1 MVANSHM
8 PIRSERLGLGS
19 PHRFLVLLPLISR
32 MIRGGADARHA
43 LLQWTAPMDI
53 FRILLCVGL
62 VVFLWRFELRG
73 VRPIRDFFLWGV
85 DYPVHF
91 GLTAVLILVIW
102 GVLGSS
108 FGLQGLFLDED
119 PLTQLLLGATV
130 MLLFAAITVHYVALG
145 SSQRGW
151 WTAVRQVCSVLDGL
165 NQSTEPDR
173 PVQSAL
179 ANGFLER
186 LSTAD
191 LAAIDQA
198 AAWAHTQPD
207 GIHSEAS
214 VPPEL
219 QRAREQLASQPFRL
233 LFAPAIVLVK
243 GFGLVLLM
251 GVVPAL
257 VLPLGGGDLSV
268 IVERLPWLVGAC
280 GGGVLAVILGCWTT
294 AWLARAACWE
304 RHEQEILSA
313 IRGMPAVP
321 QQAESGMPPSA
332 AIREGSARRPLWLA
346 ALGWFFL
353 VHAVVTL
360 LAPEAVTAR
369 WIGWPEETLVEP
381 SAGNWRHPAGL
392 LANFP
397 WMPAA
402 VLAGELAVAML
413 LTAAFRGLRGR
424 AFVAGQIEAWRPLV
438 ASALQVALRSLQ
450 ARWVHQAAWL
460 AAGVLAV
467 ASVAVT
473 ILLAPETTR
482 SAWAGLRGYAS
493 LGAMLFCWLAIFW
506 LATHAAAGAA
516 ARTHAE
522 QRAAALALVGL
533 AVLYAVGMPGWLL
546 APLAVAAV
554 SVSGSRTLAGLW
566 PIQLARGIRVLAAVL
581 LAVVATG
588 SLAAAWGV
596 GLGGVVA
603 AGWLGLAAVSLGS
616 TILARVASRQP
627 ALLYPLTVI
636 LGYVAFA
643 IPYSSLD
650 ERWKSAMP
658 AAGSIA
664 CGVALLA
671 AAYTILAVAR
681 PRSGLLVTAAVAG
694 LLVLVNGTA
703 LFVAPNEFKGTF
715 PGMAGYYRLP
725 VSLDSRDYFR
735 DTTPSTASL
744 RNRAVTD
751 DFDRLA
757 QQGRSE
763 RLATVYFAMQPLE
776 QRPDGSQAVVLEVED
791 PRRRLRAEPGDTI
804 RLAAEEWFTIRLDGE
819 DLIAL
824 AEEPFY
830 RRIHRWFRY
839 DSLHMIRHG
848 VIRGPAFRL
857 DFEDTGSAVADTHR
871 PGVMLYRFVEE
882 GELEAEPGQPPVMGL
897 RLAGLADPYQEL
909 GADYALIAMSWRG
922 HVTARQEMATDG
934 PNGSGDRYT
943 VAFEIPGQGEP
954 LTKDQ
959 LATMASWM
967 ERCHLDTLRPAV
979 RASSLADGQPLPLPA
994 GATEGSCLV
1003 LEDARTDAAVPVG
1016 VFLATAEASGDRPPQ
1031 VEPAFAPFLPTAT
1044 SMSRAIQASLQ
1055 QASPQADTE
1064 TAVEPT
1070 EAEPTETQQ
1079 LLEPFT
1085 LRPAHDRGL
1094 FACRA
1099 ASVFRTPE
1107 EPPGERREITAAV
1120 YNAGRLRTGD
1130 QLTFT
1135 FNGRHQTAGGP
1146 DLEHG
1151 AVFEL
1156 LGVEDAPPDSA
1167 LSLPAGSVTVR
1178 LRSVG
1183 PLPAVMDE
1191 VFDAQRPV
1199 VGQWQVV
1206 GLLNNAEVL
1215 LSWRNL
1221 VADAWQQRK
1230 PKLVIVTVSG
1240 GGIRASV
1247 WASVVLRKLEA
1258 TLGADFPYHIRLVTG
1273 ASGGMVAGSYY
1284 VLSLMPPTADVLT
1297 GGTADF
1303 ETLHGTTLDAFVDA
1317 MALDQLDAVAGRML
1331 FTDLPGTL
1339 SPFAR
1344 RGDRGRTLEETW
1356 IRWTGGE
1363 ASPLRRP
1370 LESFAA
1376 DERMG
1381 WRPSLVYT
1389 PMMVED
1395 GRRLLIS
1402 NLDMAFATRNV
1413 GGLLIEPSSRK
1424 IERPAIQGG
1433 DFDLSIHEEDEVFS
1447 LSAVEF
1453 FRLFPRAH
1461 DFRVTTAIRMSA
1473 SFPWVSPAV
1482 NLPTL
1487 PPRRVVDA
1495 AYYDNY
1501 GVNLSA
1507 LWLSKM
1513 SSWLQE
1519 NTSGVLVV
1527 QIRDKVS
1534 QGARTEIDFD
1544 RLSGSESLL
1553 DRLLWN
1559 AGSRVLRPGLQAIS
1573 TPLIGVSNARDWT
1586 MAFRNDEQVDLQ
1598 DLLFDELRGRDFFR
1612 TVVFECPVD
1621 VSLSWKLTER
1631 EKAIL
1636 EGGFGRADATPRDEL
1651 ARVRDYLTGADSYA
1665 FHKWRIEHR
1674 NDPGFQEQLKERYD
1688 RELAALGVADT
1699 DRLTAAE
1706 SQSLYENLLKNLKRL
1721 ALLVDWWE
1729 VGRRER

>member
-1 MVANSHM
+1 
-8 PIRSERLGLGS
+8 
-19 PHRFLVLLPLISR
+19 
-32 MIRGGADARHA
+32 
-43 LLQWTAPMDI
+43 MDI

-62 VVFLWRFELRG
+62 VVLVWRFELRG
-73 VRPIRDFFLWGV
+73 VRPVRDFFLWGV
-85 DYPVHF
+85 DYPFHF
-91 GLTAVLILVIW
+91 LLTAVLILVIW
-102 GVLGSS
+102 GVVGSG

-145 SSQRGW
+145 TSQRGW
-151 WTAVRQVCSVLDGL
+151 WNAVQQVCGVLQGL
-165 NQSTEPDR
+165 NRIAEPSR

-186 LSTAD
+186 LTDRD
-191 LAAIDQA
+191 LAAISRVAGEAGSLAQPRGQEA
-198 AAWAHTQPD
+198 ALPTR
-207 GIHSEAS
+207 
-214 VPPEL
+214 L
-219 QRAREQLASQPFRL
+219 QQAREQLTRQPFRL
-233 LFAPAIVLVK
+233 LFAPAVVLVK
-243 GFGLVLLM
+243 GFGLVLLV
-251 GVVPAL
+251 GLVPAVL
-257 VLPLGGGDLSV
+257 LPLTQQDPRAML
-268 IVERLPWLVGAC
+268 ERLPWLVGAC
-280 GGGVLAVILGCWTT
+280 SGGVLAVVLGCWTT
-294 AWLARAACWE
+294 AWLSRAAVWE
-304 RHEQEILSA
+304 SSTQAILDA
-313 IRGMPAVP
+313 VRGLPPASTDDL
-321 QQAESGMPPSA
+321 ATDRSRSGDAPRASVSETTQGGP
-332 AIREGSARRPLWLA
+332 RPAWVA
-346 ALGWFFL
+346 VLGWFFAI
-353 VHAVVTL
+353 HAAATL
-360 LAPEAVTAR
+360 LLPETLTAR
-369 WIGWPEETLVEP
+369 WIDWPERTLVEP
-381 SAGNWRHPAGL
+381 SAAGWSHPEGL
-392 LANFP
+392 LANLP
-397 WMPAA
+397 WLPAA
-402 VLAGELAVAML
+402 VLLAEAAGAVAL
-413 LTAAFRGLRGR
+413 AFVFRGIRGR
-424 AFVAGQIEAWRPLV
+424 DVVATQLEAWRPLA
-438 ASALQVALRSLQ
+438 ASTMHVTLRTMQ
-450 ARWVHQAAWL
+450 ARWVHRL
-460 AAGVLAV
+460 AMLTAVVLAV
-467 ASVAVT
+467 SSVVVT
-473 ILLAPETTR
+473 IFLAPEATR
-482 SAWAGLRGYAS
+482 SAWTGLRGYAS
-493 LGAMLFCWLAIFW
+493 LGAMLMCWLGIFW

-516 ARTHAE
+516 ARTLAE
-522 QRAAALALVGL
+522 QRAAAIAL
-533 AVLYAVGMPGWLL
+533 AVLAVLHVVAAPPWLL

-554 SVSGSRTLAGLW
+554 SLSGSRTIQGIWPASPPTWLRAAAGVALAF
-566 PIQLARGIRVLAAVL
+566 
-581 LAVVATG
+581 VATG
-588 SLAAAWGV
+588 SLAIAWRM

-603 AGWLGLAAVSLGS
+603 AVWLGMAALFLGS
-616 TILARVASRQP
+616 TILARVASQQP
-627 ALLYPLTVI
+627 AMLYPLTVI

-643 IPYSSLD
+643 IPYASLD

-664 CGVALLA
+664 CGAALLA
-671 AAYTILAVAR
+671 AAYTILAVFR
-681 PRSGLLVTAAVAG
+681 PRSSLLVTAAVGG
-694 LLVLVNGTA
+694 LLVLINGTA
-703 LFVAPNEFKGTF
+703 LFVSPNEFKGTF

-735 DTTPSTASL
+735 DTTPSTAAL
-744 RNRAVTD
+744 RSRQVTE

-757 QQGRSE
+757 RQGESE

-776 QRPDGSQAVVLEVED
+776 RRPDGSQSVVLEVED
-791 PRRRLRAEPGDTI
+791 PRRRLRAEPGDEI
-804 RLAAEEWFTIRLDGE
+804 RLSAEEWFTIRVDGE

-830 RRIHRWFRY
+830 RRIFRWFRY

-848 VIRGPAFRL
+848 VIRGPASWL
-857 DFEDTGSAVADTHR
+857 THEDDAR
-871 PGVMLYRFVEE
+871 PGCSPYRFIVDD
-882 GELEAEPGQPPVMGL
+882 ELPVEPGTPPVMGL
-897 RLAGLADPYQEL
+897 RISGLADTYREL
-909 GADYALIAMSWRG
+909 AADYALIAMNWRG
-922 HVTARQEMATDG
+922 RVRARRQQPFAGTEDV
-934 PNGSGDRYT
+934 GDLYT
-943 VAFEIPGQGEP
+943 VAFEIPQERE
-954 LTKDQ
+954 LLDERQ
-959 LATMASWM
+959 LQTMASWM
-967 ERCHLDTLRPAV
+967 ERCHLDTLRPAMTASQLV
-979 RASSLADGQPLPLPA
+979 GGGERAMPDGVIEA
-994 GATEGSCLV
+994 GGFVEGDCLV

-1016 VFLATAEASGDRPPQ
+1016 VFLATAADAGRTGAS
-1031 VEPAFAPFLPTAT
+1031 EIPAAFGPFLPTAEAVT
-1044 SMSRAIQASLQ
+1044 RTIEATPAS
-1055 QASPQADTE
+1055 APH
-1064 TAVEPT
+1064 
-1070 EAEPTETQQ
+1070 EANGR
-1079 LLEPFT
+1079 LLERFT

-1094 FACRA
+1094 FACRGEEVIRA
-1099 ASVFRTPE
+1099 ADSPI
-1107 EPPGERREITAAV
+1107 GSAGEITGTL
-1120 YNAGRLRTGD
+1120 YNAGRLRVGD
-1130 QLTFT
+1130 RMILT
-1135 FNGRHQTAGGP
+1135 FNGRHATASGP

-1151 AVFEL
+1151 AVCEVVAL
-1156 LGVEDAPPDSA
+1156 TEAEQHRGEPQAHPRADGMPPGGVSA
-1167 LSLPAGSVTVR
+1167 R
-1178 LRSVG
+1178 LRPVG
-1183 PLPAVMDE
+1183 PLPSLRVAGLGRE
-1191 VFDAQRPV
+1191 RLV
-1199 VGQWQVV
+1199 VGQWQRA
-1206 GLLNNAEVL
+1206 GLLDNAEVL

-1221 VADAWQQRK
+1221 VADRWQQRK

-1247 WASVVLRKLEA
+1247 WTSVVLRKLEA
-1258 TLGADFPYHIRLVTG
+1258 TLGADFPYHIRLLTG

-1284 VLSLMPPTADVLT
+1284 VLSLVPPPADVL
-1297 GGTADF
+1297 GGAAMDF
-1303 ETLHGTTLDAFVDA
+1303 ESLHGTSLGGFVDA

-1331 FTDLPGTL
+1331 FADVPATL

-1344 RGDRGRTLEETW
+1344 SGDRGRTLEETW
-1356 IRWTGGE
+1356 IRWTGGD
-1363 ASPLRRP
+1363 ASPLARP
-1370 LESFAA
+1370 LESYAA

-1453 FRLFPRAH
+1453 FRLFPQAH

-1553 DRLLWN
+1553 DRLVWH
-1559 AGSRVLRPGLQAIS
+1559 AGSRLLRPGLQAIS

-1598 DLLFDELRGRDFFR
+1598 DLLFDELSGRDFFR

-1621 VSLSWKLTER
+1621 VSLSWKLTDR

-1636 EGGFGRADATPRDEL
+1636 EGGFGRPDATPSEEL
-1651 ARVRDYLTGADSYA
+1651 ARVSDYLTGADSYA

-1674 NDPGFQEQLKERYD
+1674 NDPDYEQQLKARYD
-1688 RELAALGVADT
+1688 RELEILGVADT
-1699 DRLTAAE
+1699 SRLSAAE

-1721 ALLVDWWE
+1721 AMLVDWWE
-1729 VGRRER
+1729 VGRRERP

>member
-1 MVANSHM
+1 
-8 PIRSERLGLGS
+8 
-19 PHRFLVLLPLISR
+19 
-32 MIRGGADARHA
+32 
-43 LLQWTAPMDI
+43 MDI

-62 VVFLWRFELRG
+62 VVLCWKFELRG
-73 VRPIRDFFLWGV
+73 GRPVRDFFLWGV

-91 GLTAVLILVIW
+91 GLTAMLILVIW

-145 SSQRGW
+145 TSRRGW
-151 WTAVRQVCSVLDGL
+151 WTAVRQVCGVFEGL
-165 NQSTEPDR
+165 NQSAEPGR
-173 PVQSAL
+173 LLQSAL

-186 LSTAD
+186 LTTGDIESIDRVATWAS
-191 LAAIDQA
+191 AQPEAIGDSPQ
-198 AAWAHTQPD
+198 TP
-207 GIHSEAS
+207 EA
-214 VPPEL
+214 L
-219 QRAREQLASQPFRL
+219 RQAREQLASQPFRL

-243 GFGLVLLM
+243 GFGLVFLV
-251 GVVPAL
+251 GVVPAVL
-257 VLPLGGGDLSV
+257 LPLGHGDVTVMLD
-268 IVERLPWLVGAC
+268 RLPWLVGAC
-280 GGGVLAVILGCWTT
+280 GGGVLAVVLGCWTT
-294 AWLARAACWE
+294 AWLSRAASWE
-304 RHEQEILSA
+304 QPTREILSA
-313 IRGMPAVP
+313 IRGLPAGS
-321 QQAESGMPPSA
+321 QRA
-332 AIREGSARRPLWLA
+332 AGAARPVTSPRPAWVA

-353 VHAVVTL
+353 VHAAVTL
-360 LAPEAVTAR
+360 LLPEGVTAG
-369 WIGWPEETLVEP
+369 WIRWPEETTVEP
-381 SAGNWRHPAGL
+381 SAGGWTHPEGRWG
-392 LANFP
+392 NFP
-397 WMPAA
+397 WLPAV
-402 VLAGELAVAML
+402 VLTGELVAALL
-413 LTAAFRGLRGR
+413 LTASFRGLRGQ
-424 AFVAGQIEAWRPLV
+424 AQVASQIEAWRPLA
-438 ASALQVALRSLQ
+438 ASLLQVTLRSLQ
-450 ARWVHQAAWL
+450 ARWVHRAAWL
-460 AAGVLAV
+460 AAATLAI

-473 ILLAPETTR
+473 LLLAPEATR
-482 SAWAGLRGYAS
+482 SAWTGLRGYAS
-493 LGAMLFCWLAIFW
+493 LGAMLVCWLGIFW
-506 LATHAAAGAA
+506 LATHAAAGAT
-516 ARTHAE
+516 ARTPSE
-522 QRAAALALVGL
+522 QRAAAIALTGL
-533 AVLYAVGMPGWLL
+533 AILYGVAAPFWLL
-546 APLAVAAV
+546 AALAVAAV
-554 SVSGSRTLAGLW
+554 SVSGSRTLAGIW
-566 PIQLARGIRVLAAVL
+566 PQQPAGGVRIGAAAGLAL
-581 LAVVATG
+581 VATA
-588 SLAAAWGV
+588 SLGAAWST

-603 AGWLGLAAVSLGS
+603 AGWLGLAALFLGS
-616 TILARVASRQP
+616 TILARVASQQP

-636 LGYVAFA
+636 LGYLAFA

-664 CGVALLA
+664 CGVALIA
-671 AAYTILAVAR
+671 AAYTTLAVVR
-681 PRSGLLVTAAVAG
+681 PRSGVLVTAAAAG

-744 RNRAVTD
+744 RSREVTN
-751 DFDRLA
+751 DFDRLT

-763 RLATVYFAMQPLE
+763 RLATVYFTMQPFVR
-776 QRPDGSQAVVLEVED
+776 RPDGSQAVLLEVED
-791 PRRRLRAEPGDTI
+791 PRRRLRADLGDEI
-804 RLAAEEWFTIRLDGE
+804 RLSAEEWFTIRLDGD
-819 DLIAL
+819 DLVAL

-848 VIRGPAFRL
+848 VIRGSVFRL
-857 DFEDTGSAVADTHR
+857 DCEDPASPVSGSRR
-871 PGVMLYRFVEE
+871 PGGTPYRFVDD
-882 GELEAEPGQPPVMGL
+882 GELPTEPGELPVMGL
-897 RLAGLADPYQEL
+897 RLGGLAERYQKL
-909 GADYALIAMSWRG
+909 GAEYALIAMSWRG
-922 HVTARQEMATDG
+922 HVTARHTSEEDG
-934 PNGSGDRYT
+934 PNGCGDRYT
-943 VAFEIPGQGEP
+943 IAFELPPDSEP
-954 LTKDQ
+954 LTEEQ
-959 LATMASWM
+959 LQTMASWM
-967 ERCHLDTLRPAV
+967 ERCHLDTLRPAIQ
-979 RASSLADGQPLPLPA
+979 ASILAEGKPLFLPPDTTA
-994 GATEGSCLV
+994 GSCLV

-1016 VFLATAEASGDRPPQ
+1016 VFLATDEAAGDGVPSF
-1031 VEPAFAPFLPTAT
+1031 EHAFEPFLPTVT
-1044 SMSRAIQASLQ
+1044 SVARAIDA
-1055 QASPQADTE
+1055 APA
-1064 TAVEPT
+1064 A
-1070 EAEPTETQQ
+1070 EAEPAVAVPSDAPRR
-1079 LLEPFT
+1079 LLEQFT

-1099 ASVFRTPE
+1099 AEVFRGPRQ
-1107 EPPGERREITAAV
+1107 PPGEQREITATL
-1120 YNAGRLRTGD
+1120 YNTGRLRVGD
-1130 QLTFT
+1130 RLTFT
-1135 FNGRHQTAGGP
+1135 FNGRHDTASGP

-1156 LGVEDAPPDSA
+1156 LSFPTEPAASSLP
-1167 LSLPAGSVTVR
+1167 LPAGGVEAR

-1183 PLPAVMDE
+1183 PLPAAADE
-1191 VFDAQRPV
+1191 AFDPQRPV

-1221 VADAWQQRK
+1221 VADRWQQGK

-1247 WASVVLRKLEA
+1247 WTSVVLRKLEA

-1284 VLSLMPPTADVLT
+1284 VLSLTPPTSEVLA
-1297 GGTADF
+1297 GGSADF
-1303 ETLHGTTLDAFVDA
+1303 EALHGTSLDAFVDA

-1344 RGDRGRTLEETW
+1344 TGDRGRTLEETW

-1363 ASPLRRP
+1363 QSPLGRS

-1495 AYYDNY
+1495 GYYDNY

-1513 SSWLQE
+1513 SSWLQD

-1527 QIRDKVS
+1527 QIRDQVS

-1544 RLSGSESLL
+1544 RLTGEESLF
-1553 DRLLWN
+1553 DRLVWH

-1573 TPLIGVSNARDWT
+1573 TPLIGVTNARDWT

-1636 EGGFGRADATPRDEL
+1636 EGGFGRPEASPREEL
-1651 ARVRDYLTGADSYA
+1651 ARVRDYLTGAESYE

-1674 NDPGFQEQLKERYD
+1674 NDPDFQQQLKARYA

-1699 DRLTAAE
+1699 ARLTAAE

-1729 VGRRER
+1729 MGRSG